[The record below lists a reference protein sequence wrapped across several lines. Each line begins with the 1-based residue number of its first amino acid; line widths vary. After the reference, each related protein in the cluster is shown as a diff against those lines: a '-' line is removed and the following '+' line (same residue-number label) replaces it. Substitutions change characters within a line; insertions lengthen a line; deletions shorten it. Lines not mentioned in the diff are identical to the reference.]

1 MKNYARRINTLAL
14 ASAVGL
20 AALALAGCSKVTQE
34 NYDKLKMGMDYAEV
48 VQLLGEPDQCEAMIA
63 AKSCVWGKAPRTITI
78 QLVADKVVLF
88 QGQGL

>member
-1 MKNYARRINTLAL
+1 MKNHARRMNSLAL
-14 ASAVGL
+14 ASAIGL

-48 VQLLGEPDQCEAMIA
+48 VQILGEPTQCEALIA
-63 AKSCVWGKAPRTITI
+63 AKSCVWGKAPKTITI
-78 QLVADKVVLF
+78 QLVGDKVILF

>member
-1 MKNYARRINTLAL
+1 MKNFARRINTFAL
-14 ASAVGL
+14 ASAIGL

-48 VQLLGEPDQCEAMIA
+48 VQLLGEPEQCESLIA
-63 AKSCVWGKAPRTITI
+63 AKSCTWGKAPKTIAI
-78 QLVADKVVLF
+78 QLVADKVILF